1 MAEQQFLDTVRIQS
15 RAAEEDGLLS
25 SREPGRTAILIAT
38 AVVVVST
45 MAFLFAIPF
54 VRTPLP
60 KIHAFIPMYE
70 AALIVTDTITA
81 ILLYGQFARMRSLA
95 MLTLASAYAFC
106 AFMTVPH
113 LLTFPGTFSDT
124 GLLGAGN
131 QSTAWL
137 YVFWHGTFPLFVL
150 AYALVRRSG
159 DRKFASPRPGIL
171 IAAAV
176 IASGLLAG
184 AFTLLAIPGAGLLP
198 VLVQNGDYSRMVSIG
213 VSPSIWLFS
222 FVALVALWR
231 RQKSTLDLWLI
242 VVMCVWIFDVG
253 LSAVFGSSRYDLGWY
268 AGRSYGLL
276 AASFVLAV
284 LLVETNLIHGRMA
297 ETKAM
302 LSGALEKNQ
311 ERFKEIFDNAPMVVT
326 IKDLS
331 GRYFFVNRGTEQ
343 WTEHSKPELIG
354 KTVRDLFGDTD
365 YTRDHEAVDREVIAT
380 GKPVQREFVTPH
392 PLGAQISLF
401 AKFPLFDAA
410 GRVEAVGS
418 VALDITEQKKADAA
432 LNRFFQTSVDL
443 ILVTDRRGKLLRVSP
458 SVKSILGYDVEEM
471 IGHNAID
478 FINEA
483 DLESTRTQMRLARQ
497 GQQMRNFETRYNHK
511 DGRVVTLSWTGVWS
525 EDVQQHFFV
534 GRDMTDRHKLE
545 GELRQSQKME
555 AIGQLTGGLAHDYN
569 NLLTVI
575 LGNAELLMESLRNQP
590 DLLPLASATV
600 EAADRSAVLTQRLLA
615 FGRRQALESQPT
627 DLNVLLQGMKDL
639 VRVTVGEQIHVD
651 FLLAAEPW
659 IVKIDRSQLETAVL
673 NLVVNARDAMKG
685 VGTIRIETTR
695 SSFDQEA
702 ASISPDIRTGNFM
715 MLAVSDTGSGMTP
728 ETLTRVFEPFFT
740 TKEPGKG
747 TGLGLSMVYGFV
759 KQSGGH
765 VSIYSEPGIGTS
777 VKLYFPPINGEA
789 TQHFEDQNARDELL
803 TGSESVLL
811 VEDEPLVRANTER
824 QLISLGYDVVSAS
837 NGKEAV
843 ALFEDGF
850 RPDLLVSDVIMAGGM
865 NGREVA
871 ETLRRHNP
879 DLPVLFMSGYTSG
892 VLANGDGG
900 IPEGMNF
907 IGKPFRRSQLAKAV
921 REALD
926 VKAPAAE

>member
-25 SREPGRTAILIAT
+25 SREPGRAAILIAT

-45 MAFLFAIPF
+45 IAFLFAIPF
-54 VRTPLP
+54 VRIPLP

-159 DRKFASPRPGIL
+159 DRRFVSPRPGIL

-176 IASGLLAG
+176 IAAGLLAG
-184 AFTLLAIPGAGLLP
+184 AFTLFAIPGAGLLP

-311 ERFKEIFDNAPMVVT
+311 ARFKEIFDNAPMVVT

-458 SVKSILGYDVEEM
+458 SVKNILGYDVEEM

-545 GELRQSQKME
+545 GELRQAQKME

-777 VKLYFPPINGEA
+777 VKLYFPPINDEA